1 MGRQGRQQLQLPK
14 TFLSSEAVEKRLLC
28 RGMSPRWQSDPP
40 AGFAG
45 LALDS
50 RTVGSGDLFC
60 AIPGTVVDGHEY
72 VAQAASSGA
81 AAAVVERVVHDVPIP
96 QLVVTDTHAAATHLA
111 SLFTGDPGL
120 GMRLIG
126 ITGTNGKTTTAWL
139 ARYLLADLEST
150 AAIGTLGSVDPAGRV
165 HPGQLTTPGP
175 LELMETLAALSADG
189 VETVAMEVSSHAL
202 DQRRVDGLRFDAVAF
217 TSFSREHLEYHPDLA
232 HYLEAKLRIVELL
245 EPEGLCV
252 VNADE
257 PAWESLDTGSI
268 RRVSYGFSADADV
281 RAEEPRFGPDG
292 SDWLLVT
299 GSGTARVH
307 LPLPGRF
314 NVQNALA
321 AAAIALEAGLVPTR
335 VAELLSAA
343 PSVTGRMEVLQ
354 TEPVLVLRDYAHT
367 PDSYERVLGSLRE
380 DTSGKL
386 FVVFG
391 CGGDRDR
398 GKRPLMGEIATRYAD
413 LTIVTTDNPRS
424 EDPAA
429 IAEEIVADRDPDRW
443 EIVLDRRA
451 AIARAL
457 ELGGRGDVVVL
468 LGKGH
473 ETYQVIGRERIPFD
487 EAAIVAELTA
497 SHD

>member
-1 MGRQGRQQLQLPK
+1 MGRPGRQQLQLPK
-14 TFLSSEAVEKRLLC
+14 TLLSSEALEKRLLC
-28 RGMSPRWQSDPP
+28 RGLHPRWQSDPP

-50 RTVGSGDLFC
+50 RSVGSGDLFC
-60 AIPGTVVDGHEY
+60 AISGTAVDGHEY
-72 VAQAASSGA
+72 VAEAARSGA
-81 AAAVVERVVHDVPIP
+81 AAAVVERVVPDAAIP
-96 QLVVTDTHAAATHLA
+96 QLIVTDTHAAATHLA
-111 SLFTGDPGL
+111 SLFSGDPGSR
-120 GMRLIG
+120 MRLIG

-139 ARYLLADLEST
+139 ARYLLADLESS
-150 AAIGTLGSVDPAGRV
+150 AAIGTLGSVDAAGVV
-165 HPGQLTTPGP
+165 HPGSLTTPGP
-175 LELMETLAALSADG
+175 LELMETLASLSADG
-189 VETVAMEVSSHAL
+189 VKTVAMEVSSHAL
-202 DQRRVDGLRFDAVAF
+202 DQRRVDGLRFDAVVF

-232 HYLEAKLRIVELL
+232 HYLDAKLRIVELL
-245 EPEGLCV
+245 EPDGVCV

-281 RAEEPRFGPDG
+281 RAEESRFEPDR

-299 GSGTARVH
+299 DSGTARVN

-321 AAAIALEAGLVPTR
+321 AAAIGLEAGLVPSR
-335 VAELLSAA
+335 VAELLAAA
-343 PSVTGRMEVLQ
+343 PSVSGRMEVLQ

-367 PDSYERVLGSLRE
+367 PDSYERVLGALRE
-380 DTSGKL
+380 DTTGKV

-391 CGGDRDR
+391 CGGDRDP

-424 EDPAA
+424 EDPAG
-429 IAEEIVADRDPDRW
+429 IAEEIVAGQDPARW
-443 EIVLDRRA
+443 EIVLDRRE
-451 AIARAL
+451 AIARAIGL
-457 ELGGRGDVVVL
+457 AGLGDVVVL

-473 ETYQVIGRERIPFD
+473 ETYQIIGQERVPFD
-487 EAAIVAELTA
+487 EASIVTELVA
-497 SHD
+497 AHD